1 MAWQAHEKLTEREGE
16 KIVCNLIT
24 HKKMCRDNKWGEEI
38 RAKRTR
44 MGQLQRQH
52 CNSISS
58 TGSAQKQQ
66 QQQLQQ
72 QIKPKGR
79 ELKKW

>member
-1 MAWQAHEKLTEREGE
+1 
-16 KIVCNLIT
+16 
-24 HKKMCRDNKWGEEI
+24 
-38 RAKRTR
+38 

-66 QQQLQQ
+66 QQQQQLQQ

>member
-1 MAWQAHEKLTEREGE
+1 
-16 KIVCNLIT
+16 
-24 HKKMCRDNKWGEEI
+24 MCRDNKWGEEI

-66 QQQLQQ
+66 QQQQQLQQ